1 MANDP
6 LALAGITAGLPQQA
20 EYDAVYAAVTA
31 TERGRWFLAEYAS
44 RNRQADT
51 DLLVAAIARIEAVIR
66 GDAVAQSTAVAGRD
80 LTDIATAIDRI
91 RTAIGTERTRLSD
104 IGAAAERIADITF
117 ELRERAVKTALCDAL
132 DAEVSEICKAAA
144 NAEAPGENA
153 HDPVKL
159 LRELASRVDVLI
171 RLSLA
176 GQAAS
181 PISNHDADDSAAP
194 AANNGAV
201 APGETPPAA
210 LVQPQD
216 GTRGLDEG
224 SSPGSGSFDMELQ
237 DNKKF
242 AEAAAALAASL
253 SSLTDESQVA
263 CEPQSQSF
271 ETVAALPNHAET
283 SEPPAAAA
291 ADQRPRWYIEP
302 PDFAI
307 APPGPKTNNGDA
319 DSPNQSGQAHPLLP
333 GAQLLPDPG
342 DDPADLFEPTP
353 HSAGIAPDSAPKS
366 PAATAAPVPSAPPAA
381 APAVE
386 PQPPQLRIAT
396 ASAIRQVPRPA
407 QSNPL
412 AALRA
417 LSEEELIAL
426 FG

>member
-1 MANDP
+1 MSNDP
-6 LALAGITAGLPQQA
+6 LALSGITAGLPQQA

-51 DLLVAAIARIEAVIR
+51 DLLVAAIARIEAAIR
-66 GDAVAQSTAVAGRD
+66 GDAVAQSSAVAGRD
-80 LTDIATAIDRI
+80 LTDIAAAIDRI

-132 DAEVSEICKAAA
+132 DAEVREICKAAA
-144 NAEAPGENA
+144 NAEAHGENA

-194 AANNGAV
+194 AADNGAI
-201 APGETPPAA
+201 APGETPPAT

-224 SSPGSGSFDMELQ
+224 SSPESGSFDMELQ

-271 ETVAALPNHAET
+271 ETVAA
-283 SEPPAAAA
+283 PP
-291 ADQRPRWYIEP
+291 QIMRRRPSRGP
-302 PDFAI
+302 PKRRI
-307 APPGPKTNNGDA
+307 
-319 DSPNQSGQAHPLLP
+319 SVR
-333 GAQLLPDPG
+333 
-342 DDPADLFEPTP
+342 
-353 HSAGIAPDSAPKS
+353 AGISS
-366 PAATAAPVPSAPPAA
+366 
-381 APAVE
+381 
-386 PQPPQLRIAT
+386 
-396 ASAIRQVPRPA
+396 RPT
-407 QSNPL
+407 L
-412 AALRA
+412 
-417 LSEEELIAL
+417 
-426 FG
+426 